1 MAQTLDNLTYTW
13 NSAGTTFTGIRYNV
27 TDTASASGSLL
38 MDLLV
43 GGVSRFS
50 VDKSGKILLPT
61 GNIVSAGN
69 TMFLSATGTTTTS
82 AFIGNSA
89 ALGTRA
95 RIVSLGWGT
104 AVATG
109 SEDLILERD
118 AANTLAQRNGVNAQT
133 LRLYGTFT
141 DASNSRRLALTSTTG
156 GAFTLA
162 AEDLGSGLTGN
173 TLAFST
179 NGTTALV
186 ISSGQL
192 LQVGGTTS
200 SFPSLKRSSAAL
212 QVRLA
217 DDSADAAI
225 SASTFT
231 STSAP
236 VNASAV
242 AASGYSLTGSS
253 AVSMVDLAGTW
264 NTTGTPAAIK
274 LNITDTASDA
284 ASLLMDLQTGGTS
297 QFKVSKAGAAT
308 SVSLTTGAPSGGT
321 AATWKLGTVASVT
334 PTSPDR
340 TIEVEIGGTTYYLAA
355 KTTND

>member
-43 GGVSRFS
+43 GGSSRFLVAKTGR
-50 VDKSGKILLPT
+50 VDMQGDLR
-61 GNIVSAGN
+61 NY
-69 TMFLSATGTTTTS
+69 ATGGGIRQLSDTGYF
-82 AFIGNSA
+82 AIG
-89 ALGTRA
+89 
-95 RIVSLGWGT
+95 VSDDVVLT
-104 AVATG
+104 
-109 SEDLILERD
+109 RD

-162 AEDLGSGLTGN
+162 AEGLGSGLTGN